1 MITNL
6 YFIRHA
12 KSDERIRDDE
22 NRPLTESGLLAAQ
35 KISRWFEDIQID
47 KIISSPYKRVLQ
59 TLEPISKKL
68 MIEIE
73 TEYDL
78 RERKNSK
85 WFEDKNEHI
94 DYLRKIWTDQNYK
107 IENEESIYELK
118 KRNMAVINR
127 IIKTHNDM
135 NIVIGTH
142 GMAMCSIL
150 NNYLNFGFDYF
161 IKIWNKMPYLF
172 ILEIEDGIVNK
183 WEEKYMEEV

>member
-1 MITNL
+1 MRTNL

-22 NRPLTESGLLAAQ
+22 IRPLTESGLLAAQ
-35 KISRWFEDIQID
+35 KISRWFEDIKID
-47 KIISSPYKRVLQ
+47 KIMASPYKRVLQ
-59 TLEPISKKL
+59 TLEPLSKKL

-94 DYLRKIWTDQNYK
+94 DYIRNIWTDHNYK

-127 IIKTHNDM
+127 IIKTHDYM

-142 GMAMCSIL
+142 GMALCSIL
-150 NNYLNFGFDYF
+150 NNYLNFGFEYF
-161 IKIWNKMPYLF
+161 IKIWDKMPYLF
-172 ILEIEDGIVNK
+172 ILEIEDGIINK